1 MKYRKLLDIIF
12 ISVMKLIFWKWTF
25 IHCCFKFQPIK
36 REIPTKRTKFKQ
48 IIIQNFEFY
57 SGGTIQTNRYEQ
69 VIFDLPP
76 AYLCYNDNNQKI
88 ARNFLFQAI
97 RNVFL
102 FFFIRILNFIITTL
116 LKYFPFSLL
125 LLETHLNTE
134 NPKRKE
140 KTFLLSRHFDDN
152 VVKCAL

>member
-12 ISVMKLIFWKWTF
+12 ISVMKLIFWKWAF
-25 IHCCFKFQPIK
+25 IHCCFKFKPIK
-36 REIPTKRTKFKQ
+36 REIPTKRMIFKQ

-88 ARNFLFQAI
+88 AKNFPFQAI

-102 FFFIRILNFIITTL
+102 FFLYPNIEFHHYHAAEI
-116 LKYFPFSLL
+116 FSF
-125 LLETHLNTE
+125 
-134 NPKRKE
+134 
-140 KTFLLSRHFDDN
+140 FLAF
-152 VVKCAL
+152 A